1 MKAQHQP
8 LENGQVKLS
17 SAGQFASL
25 FLLAVQFDNYPG
37 PGKKVKASLA
47 APGSYPSLFSRVL
60 PLWILLSC
68 ACLFCPV
75 TFCQQFLFHLWFLSH
90 KHLVS
95 FINSHLASTFLFF
108 PAPLIKDFPSFVF
121 SLPPLL
127 SCSLPLSPSLPSHP
141 GTPSPL
147 LPLPQ
152 CHCVHMA
159 PACDMK
165 LSQNTPDARFSPSL
179 FQTLLNFKQNK
190 RTGEG
195 GRRENEKKEKS
206 EHVGPG
212 ECATTSQ
219 FHSFT
224 RSVPLHHHKSTA
236 L

>member
-1 MKAQHQP
+1 M
-8 LENGQVKLS
+8 
-17 SAGQFASL
+17 
-25 FLLAVQFDNYPG
+25 
-37 PGKKVKASLA
+37 KASLA

-195 GRRENEKKEKS
+195 GRMRRKRKVSTWGQGNVQQHHNFIHSLVLSLCIITRAQPFNSCPLSIYWCERLS
-206 EHVGPG
+206 LVSVLSLSALGR
-212 ECATTSQ
+212 TS
-219 FHSFT
+219 
-224 RSVPLHHHKSTA
+224 
-236 L
+236 